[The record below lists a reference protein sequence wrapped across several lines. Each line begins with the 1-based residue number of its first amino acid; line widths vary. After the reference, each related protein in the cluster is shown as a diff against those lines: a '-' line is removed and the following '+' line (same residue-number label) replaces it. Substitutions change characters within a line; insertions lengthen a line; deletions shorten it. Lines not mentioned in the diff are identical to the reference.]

1 MCRLLKP
8 EVKTYE
14 IMISETY
21 RAKQYK
27 HSLKLLSLIA
37 LRNFQL
43 PMDAFRKLAYSM
55 VFFYDKVSKKK
66 LNRRKYDRL
75 NVDLL

>member
-1 MCRLLKP
+1 MRP

-14 IMISETY
+14 IMISEAFRT
-21 RAKQYK
+21 KQYK

-43 PMDAFRKLAYSM
+43 SMESFRKLAYSM
-55 VFFYDKVSKKK
+55 IFFYDKVTKKK
-66 LNRRKYDRL
+66 INRKKYDRL
-75 NVDLL
+75 NVE